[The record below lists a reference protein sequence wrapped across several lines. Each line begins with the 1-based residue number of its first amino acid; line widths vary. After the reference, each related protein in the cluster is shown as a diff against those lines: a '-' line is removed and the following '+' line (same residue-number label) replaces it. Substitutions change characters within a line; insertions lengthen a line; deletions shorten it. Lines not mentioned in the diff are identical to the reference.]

1 MLGRKYTSIRIKR
14 VQRNCYILFLG
25 SLIVCLS
32 YFFSRRAQP
41 AASASYTRPFT
52 GHAVVPYSRACFM
65 WTSDYY
71 SGACSS
77 HDEANRGCGNN
88 GLKLINASRV
98 AAFDG
103 APGKWSIG
111 PRLDWGMH
119 PNYHMHHAYGSLMP
133 ALDFYRLH
141 KGSFNTL
148 LLPRDFYERSGH
160 VKFVTNGFRDLHGLN
175 LTLLEPGKVHCV
187 DNFVLVKESK
197 SMQQSLAELQR
208 DCIVQGC
215 ALRQRWRPP
224 PSEVLLYNRSPEM
237 RGNMRFVAN
246 FLDLYLALREV
257 GLRVRSWTMGEDT
270 RFCEQAAQLHGFRGV
285 VITPH
290 GTHMVPLILVT
301 PGTTVIELQPRKYRG
316 APFCAQFENLGVKQ
330 IHMSQTSEG
339 ELQPFRWCE
348 PGSNPEKDTKG
359 AVLLEPKHQDK
370 LYDIVHLSRAEVAR
384 IVRLVQQAI
393 G

>member
-1 MLGRKYTSIRIKR
+1 
-14 VQRNCYILFLG
+14 
-25 SLIVCLS
+25 
-32 YFFSRRAQP
+32 
-41 AASASYTRPFT
+41 
-52 GHAVVPYSRACFM
+52 
-65 WTSDYY
+65 
-71 SGACSS
+71 
-77 HDEANRGCGNN
+77 
-88 GLKLINASRV
+88 
-98 AAFDG
+98 
-103 APGKWSIG
+103 
-111 PRLDWGMH
+111 
-119 PNYHMHHAYGSLMP
+119 
-133 ALDFYRLH
+133 
-141 KGSFNTL
+141 
-148 LLPRDFYERSGH
+148 
-160 VKFVTNGFRDLHGLN
+160 
-175 LTLLEPGKVHCV
+175 
-187 DNFVLVKESK
+187 
-197 SMQQSLAELQR
+197 LAELQR